1 MIIWLAS
8 YPKSGNTLVRSLL
21 SSYFFSEDG
30 EFNFEMLKKIDQ
42 FPHIKLFN
50 QLGIDLSNKEEVEK
64 NYIEAQKI
72 INKEKGGVQFW
83 KTHNCF
89 CKFDNKYPFTDLK
102 NTAGVIYIV
111 RDPRNVVSSYA
122 HHYQKS
128 LEDSFND
135 LKSTSVIKQSKND
148 QLPVLVGSWNFNY
161 NSWKQLKSLNKY
173 ILIKYEDLISDT
185 EKTFINIINF
195 ISKLINS
202 KIEINEKK
210 IKKKVIE
217 ATSFEKI
224 QKLEK
229 KSGFSEAK
237 IKKNGEKI
245 NFFNL
250 GPENK
255 WEKNLDPKIKNEIE
269 NTFRV
274 EMKEIGYL

>member
-72 INKEKGGVQFW
+72 INNEKGGVQFW

-210 IKKKVIE
+210 LKKVIE

>member
-72 INKEKGGVQFW
+72 INKKKGGVQFW

-210 IKKKVIE
+210 LKKVIE

-255 WEKNLDPKIKNEIE
+255 WEKNLDPKIKSDIE
-269 NTFRV
+269 NTFRL

>member
-210 IKKKVIE
+210 LKKVIE

-255 WEKNLDPKIKNEIE
+255 WEKNLDPEIKSDIE
-269 NTFRV
+269 NTFRL

>member
-111 RDPRNVVSSYA
+111 RDPRNVVLSYA

-210 IKKKVIE
+210 LKKVIE

-255 WEKNLDPKIKNEIE
+255 WEKNLEPKIKNEIE

>member
-8 YPKSGNTLVRSLL
+8 YPKSGSTVVRSLL

-210 IKKKVIE
+210 LKKVIE

>member
-210 IKKKVIE
+210 LKKVIE

-255 WEKNLDPKIKNEIE
+255 WEKNLDPKIKSEIE

>member
-111 RDPRNVVSSYA
+111 RDPRNVVLSYA

-210 IKKKVIE
+210 LKKVIE

-250 GPENK
+250 GPENDFNK
-255 WEKNLDPKIKNEIE
+255 FLDSKTREDIEKNFSN
-269 NTFRV
+269 
-274 EMKEIGYL
+274 EMKELNYL

>member
-210 IKKKVIE
+210 LKKVIE

>member
-111 RDPRNVVSSYA
+111 RDPRNVVLSYA

-210 IKKKVIE
+210 LKKVIE

>member
-42 FPHIKLFN
+42 FPYIKLFN

-135 LKSTSVIKQSKND
+135 LKSTTVIKQTKND
-148 QLPVLVGSWNFNY
+148 QLPDLVGSWNFNY

-210 IKKKVIE
+210 LKKVIE

-255 WEKNLDPKIKNEIE
+255 WEKNLDPKIKSEIE